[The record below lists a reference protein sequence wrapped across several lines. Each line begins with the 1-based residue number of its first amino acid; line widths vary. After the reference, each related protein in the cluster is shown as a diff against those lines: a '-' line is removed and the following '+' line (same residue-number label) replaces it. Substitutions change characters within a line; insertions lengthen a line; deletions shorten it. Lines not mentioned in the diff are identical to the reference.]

1 VIGMS
6 MQPAPVAPVPV
17 AEAADRRASL
27 FTPGPRLGWVFRDRR
42 QLAAPFPEPRPDLE
56 AMQAAAAQQA
66 ESAEKAYRK
75 IRKFL
80 GIPSTLLFVVLL
92 LANGCA
98 SNINGSGPPVVG
110 DLIALIICG
119 PGMTLTFLRW
129 RKARQA
135 AATVSRVDADHQRA
149 TAAWRQREEAWQ
161 RAELTRLEEVDEWGS
176 AMLPPGT
183 LRTDVF
189 GGSLRGWQALLT
201 THGTS
206 LLASQPVLTVD
217 LTGELICQELTDTA
231 RAAGVPTA
239 GWLLPAQLGS
249 SGVLAGLSAAQFA
262 DALAEAVHVD
272 GTAGAARVERAL
284 DTRVLEQLHGAL
296 GGDVTP
302 GRLAAAVRAALGHAE
317 SPAVLSPPVL
327 SQQEQALISAELFP
341 PEYRRQIEPNL
352 VRIEA
357 FLTALAQHTELP
369 DTGLPGQSPAAP
381 ESPAYYTCLALEPA
395 ARSARAEV
403 LAALAIQWLT
413 VQVTSSNDPAP
424 AVIIVGAD
432 EISRPHLERLAG
444 ACERRG
450 VPLTLLFRHLRDT
463 GLGML
468 GGGSAAFMR
477 LGHHAEAEQAAAY
490 IGRQHQ
496 FVLSQV
502 TATLGGSDTHT
513 LTQTEG
519 QTVTDT
525 IHVGGHPGWKAA
537 AQRYRP
543 RPEGRDESRRYSRS
557 RSVSRNWSTARSWA
571 ESTNWSN
578 AAASQRVYE
587 YTVEPAVL
595 QNLPDQA
602 LLLVTRGSGGPVLT
616 SVECDPAI
624 VTLPRVS
631 NAPLPD
637 PAEVQLPARS
647 ASAAAPLPELARP
660 EPARPGLAGPGVT
673 LDQAGREEAG
683 RIQAGPGQTGPHHA
697 GLHQTG
703 GDQAALDPADQ
714 GERWTQSGSS

>member
-6 MQPAPVAPVPV
+6 TQPAPLAPVPV
-17 AEAADRRASL
+17 ADGADRRASL

-56 AMQAAAAQQA
+56 AMRAAAAQQA

-98 SNINGSGPPVVG
+98 ANVSGSGPPVVS
-110 DLIALIICG
+110 DLIALVICG

-129 RKARQA
+129 RKARRA
-135 AATVSRVDADHQRA
+135 AATVSQVGEDHERA
-149 TAAWRQREEAWQ
+149 LAAWQQREEAWQ
-161 RAELTRLEEVDEWGS
+161 RAELTRLDQVDEWGS
-176 AMLPPGT
+176 AVLPPGT

-217 LTGELICQELTDTA
+217 LTGEMICQELTDTA

-239 GWLLPAQLGS
+239 VWLLPAELGS

-272 GTAGAARVERAL
+272 GTAGAARTERAV

-302 GRLAAAVRAALGHAE
+302 GRLAAAVRAALGHADR
-317 SPAVLSPPVL
+317 PAVLSPA
-327 SQQEQALISAELFP
+327 EQALISAELFP

-357 FLTALAQHTELP
+357 FLTALAQHTDP
-369 DTGLPGQSPAAP
+369 ASAGSPGQPAATP
-381 ESPAYYTCLALEPA
+381 EPPAYYTCLALEPA

-413 VQVTSSNDPAP
+413 VQVTGSNDPAP
-424 AVIIVGAD
+424 AVVIVGAD
-432 EISRPHLERLAG
+432 EISRPHLERLAS

-502 TATLGGSDTHT
+502 TASLGGSDTHT

-525 IHVGGHPGWKAA
+525 IYIGGHPGWKAA
-537 AQRYRP
+537 TQRHRP
-543 RPEGRDESRRYSRS
+543 RNEGHDESRRHSRS

-587 YTVEPAVL
+587 YAVEPAVL

-631 NAPLPD
+631 SAPLPD
-637 PAEVQLPARS
+637 PADVRLPARS
-647 ASAAAPLPELARP
+647 ASGPAPLPEP
-660 EPARPGLAGPGVT
+660 GRPGLPAPGVT
-673 LDQAGREEAG
+673 LDESGRD
-683 RIQAGPGQTGPHHA
+683 QSGPNHA

-703 GDQAALDPADQ
+703 RDKAAPDPADQ

>member
-1 VIGMS
+1 MS
-6 MQPAPVAPVPV
+6 TQPAPVGPASVGPVSV
-17 AEAADRRASL
+17 ADGPDRRASL

-56 AMQAAAAQQA
+56 AMRAAAAQQA
-66 ESAEKAYRK
+66 ESAQKAYRK

-98 SNINGSGPPVVG
+98 ANINGSGPPLVS
-110 DLIALIICG
+110 DLIALVICG

-135 AATVSRVDADHQRA
+135 AATVSRVDDDHQRA
-149 TAAWRQREEAWQ
+149 IAAWQQRDEAWQ
-161 RAELTRLEEVDEWGS
+161 RAELTRLEQVDEWGS
-176 AMLPPGT
+176 ATLPPGT

-217 LTGELICQELTDTA
+217 LTGEVISQELTDTA
-231 RAAGVPTA
+231 RAAGVPTTA
-239 GWLLPAQLGS
+239 WLLPTELGS

-272 GTAGAARVERAL
+272 GTAGAARTERAV

-302 GRLAAAVRAALGHAE
+302 GRLAAAVRAALGHVDR
-317 SPAVLSPPVL
+317 PGVLSPRVL
-327 SQQEQALISAELFP
+327 SQEEQALISAELFP

-357 FLTALAQHTELP
+357 FLTALAQHTELA
-369 DTGLPGQSPAAP
+369 GSGQPGQPPVTP

-432 EISRPHLERLAG
+432 EITRPHLERLAG

-490 IGRQHQ
+490 IGRQHK

-513 LTQTEG
+513 LTETEG

-525 IHVGGHPGWKAA
+525 IHIGGHPGWKAT

-543 RPEGRDESRRYSRS
+543 RNQGHEESRRYSRS

-587 YTVEPAVL
+587 YAVEPAVL

-602 LLLVTRGSGGPVLT
+602 LLLVTRGAGGPVLT

-631 NAPLPD
+631 SAPLPD
-637 PAEVQLPARS
+637 PADVRLPP
-647 ASAAAPLPELARP
+647 AAQTSRDQI
-660 EPARPGLAGPGVT
+660 GPY
-673 LDQAGREEAG
+673 
-683 RIQAGPGQTGPHHA
+683 QT

-703 GDQAALDPADQ
+703 GDQTALDPADR

>member
-1 VIGMS
+1 M
-6 MQPAPVAPVPV
+6 
-17 AEAADRRASL
+17 R
-27 FTPGPRLGWVFRDRR
+27 
-42 QLAAPFPEPRPDLE
+42 
-56 AMQAAAAQQA
+56 AAAAQQA
-66 ESAEKAYRK
+66 ESADKAYRK

-98 SNINGSGPPVVG
+98 ANINGSGPPVVS
-110 DLIALIICG
+110 DLIALVICG

-135 AATVSRVDADHQRA
+135 AAAVSRVGDDHQRA
-149 TAAWRQREEAWQ
+149 IAAWQQREEAWQ
-161 RAELTRLEEVDEWGS
+161 RAELTRLEQVDEWGS
-176 AMLPPGT
+176 ATLPSGT

-217 LTGELICQELTDTA
+217 LTGEVIAQELTDTA

-239 GWLLPAQLGS
+239 VWLLPAELGS

-272 GTAGAARVERAL
+272 GTAGTARAERAV

-302 GRLAAAVRAALGHAE
+302 GRLAAAVRAALGHVDR
-317 SPAVLSPPVL
+317 PGVLSPPVL
-327 SQQEQALISAELFP
+327 SQEEQALISAELFP

-357 FLTALAQHTELP
+357 FLTTLAQHADLAS
-369 DTGLPGQSPAAP
+369 TGLPGQAPATP
-381 ESPAYYTCLALEPA
+381 QPPAYYTCLALEPA

-413 VQVTSSNDPAP
+413 VQVTGSNDPAP

-468 GGGSAAFMR
+468 GGGAAAFMR

-525 IHVGGHPGWKAA
+525 IHIGGRPGWKAA
-537 AQRYRP
+537 ASRYRP
-543 RPEGRDESRRYSRS
+543 RNEGRDESPRYSRS

-587 YTVEPAVL
+587 YAVEPAVL

-631 NAPLPD
+631 TAPLPD
-637 PAEVQLPARS
+637 PADVRLPARS
-647 ASAAAPLPELARP
+647 ASGAVPLPEP
-660 EPARPGLAGPGVT
+660 GRPGLAGPGVT
-673 LDQAGREEAG
+673 LDQTSPDRD
-683 RIQAGPGQTGPHHA
+683 GPDQTGPHHA

-703 GDQAALDPADQ
+703 RDQAALDPADQ

>member
-1 VIGMS
+1 M
-6 MQPAPVAPVPV
+6 
-17 AEAADRRASL
+17 
-27 FTPGPRLGWVFRDRR
+27 FRDRR

-56 AMQAAAAQQA
+56 AMRAAAEQQA
-66 ESAEKAYRK
+66 ESAEQAYRK

-92 LANGCA
+92 LANGCSA
-98 SNINGSGPPVVG
+98 NLTGSGPPVVS
-110 DLIALIICG
+110 DLIALVICG
-119 PGMTLTFLRW
+119 PGMVLTFLRW

-135 AATVSRVDADHQRA
+135 AAAVSRVGDDHQRA
-149 TAAWRQREEAWQ
+149 VATWQQREEGWQ
-161 RAELTRLEEVDEWGS
+161 RAELTRLEQVDEWGS
-176 AMLPPGT
+176 AALPPGT

-206 LLASQPVLTVD
+206 LLATQPVLTVD
-217 LTGELICQELTDTA
+217 LTGEVICQELTDTA
-231 RAAGVPTA
+231 RAAGVPATV
-239 GWLLPAQLGS
+239 WMLPAQLGA

-262 DALAEAVHVD
+262 DALAEAVHAGGVA
-272 GTAGAARVERAL
+272 GTARAERAV

-296 GGDVTP
+296 GGSVTP
-302 GRLAAAVRAALGHAE
+302 VRLAAAVRAALGHTDR
-317 SPAVLSPPVL
+317 PAVLSP
-327 SQQEQALISAELFP
+327 EEEALISAELFP

-357 FLTALAQHTELP
+357 FLTALAQHTDLGGP
-369 DTGLPGQSPAAP
+369 GPAGRGGPGLAGTGQPGQAP
-381 ESPAYYTCLALEPA
+381 VTPEPPAYYTCLALEPA

-432 EISRPHLERLAG
+432 EISHPHLERLAG

-490 IGRQHQ
+490 IGRQHR
-496 FVLSQV
+496 FALSQV
-502 TATLGGSDTHT
+502 TATLGGSDTQT
-513 LTQTEG
+513 LTETEG
-519 QTVTDT
+519 QAVTDT
-525 IHVGGHPGWKAA
+525 IHTGGQAGWKARV
-537 AQRYRP
+537 QRTASRNAGP
-543 RPEGRDESRRYSRS
+543 DESRRYSRS
-557 RSVSRNWSTARSWA
+557 RSVTRNWSTARSWA

-587 YTVEPAVL
+587 YAVEPAVL

-631 NAPLPD
+631 NLPLPD
-637 PAEVQLPARS
+637 PADVQLPAR
-647 ASAAAPLPELARP
+647 AAGPLTGPGRAELPSPGARLDQDAADRP
-660 EPARPGLAGPGVT
+660 EPGH
-673 LDQAGREEAG
+673 
-683 RIQAGPGQTGPHHA
+683 TG
-697 GLHQTG
+697 
-703 GDQAALDPADQ
+703 LDPADR
-714 GERWTQSGSS
+714 GVRWTRSS

>member
-1 VIGMS
+1 MS
-6 MQPAPVAPVPV
+6 MQPAPVADL
-17 AEAADRRASL
+17 ADRRASL
-27 FTPGPRLGWVFRDRR
+27 FTSGPRLGWVFRDRR

-56 AMQAAAAQQA
+56 AMRAAAAQEA
-66 ESAEKAYRK
+66 ESAENAYRK

-92 LANGCA
+92 LANGCSA
-98 SNINGSGPPVVG
+98 NINGSGPPVVS
-110 DLIALIICG
+110 DLIALVICG

-129 RKARQA
+129 RKARRA
-135 AATVSRVDADHQRA
+135 AAAVAQVPGHHQRA
-149 TAAWRQREEAWQ
+149 LAAWQQREEAWQ
-161 RAELTRLEEVDEWGS
+161 GAELSRLEHVDEWGS
-176 AMLPPGT
+176 AELPPGT

-217 LTGELICQELTDTA
+217 LTGEVISQELTDTA
-231 RAAGVPTA
+231 RAAGVPA
-239 GWLLPAQLGS
+239 AAWLLPAQLGAA
-249 SGVLAGLSAAQFA
+249 GVLAGLSAAQFA
-262 DALAEAVHVD
+262 DALAEAVHTG
-272 GTAGAARVERAL
+272 GTTGAARAERAV

-302 GRLAAAVRAALGHAE
+302 GRLAAAVRAALGHADR
-317 SPAVLSPPVL
+317 PAEFSPPAL
-327 SQQEQALISAELFP
+327 SQEEQALISAELFP

-357 FLTALAQHTELP
+357 FLTALAQYTEQ
-369 DTGLPGQSPAAP
+369 PGQPPVTP
-381 ESPAYYTCLALEPA
+381 EPPAYYTCLALEPA

-403 LAALAIQWLT
+403 LAALAVQWLT

-450 VPLTLLFRHLRDT
+450 VPLTLLFRHLRET

-468 GGGSAAFMR
+468 GGGAAAFMR
-477 LGHHAEAEQAAAY
+477 LGHHGEAEQAAVY
-490 IGRQHQ
+490 IGRQHR
-496 FVLSQV
+496 FVLSNI
-502 TATLGGSDTHT
+502 TASLGGSDTQT
-513 LTQTEG
+513 LTETEG
-519 QTVTDT
+519 QSVTDT
-525 IHVGGHPGWKAA
+525 IHIGGRTGWKGGL
-537 AQRYRP
+537 QP
-543 RPEGRDESRRYSRS
+543 RGLRTPRDESRRHSRS

-587 YTVEPAVL
+587 YAVEPAVL

-624 VTLPRVS
+624 VTMPRVS
-631 NAPLPD
+631 TAPLPD
-637 PAEVQLPARS
+637 PADVRLPGRAGS
-647 ASAAAPLPELARP
+647 AVPGPDRAGLPSPGAAL
-660 EPARPGLAGPGVT
+660 EP
-673 LDQAGREEAG
+673 
-683 RIQAGPGQTGPHHA
+683 AGPGQANLGQTSPDHPAVGQTA
-697 GLHQTG
+697 GGRTAGGQTPG
-703 GDQAALDPADQ
+703 GSP
-714 GERWTQSGSS
+714 WP

>member
-56 AMQAAAAQQA
+56 TMQAAAAQQA
-66 ESAEKAYRK
+66 ESADKSYRK

-98 SNINGSGPPVVG
+98 ANISGSGPPLVS
-110 DLIALIICG
+110 DLIALVICG

-135 AATVSRVDADHQRA
+135 ATTVNRVDDEHQRA
-149 TAAWRQREEAWQ
+149 TTAWQQREEAWQ
-161 RAELTRLEEVDEWGS
+161 RAELTRLEDVDEWGS

-217 LTGELICQELTDTA
+217 LTGEVICQELTDTA

-239 GWLLPAQLGS
+239 EWLLPAQLGS

-272 GTAGAARVERAL
+272 GTAGAARAERAV

-302 GRLAAAVRAALGHAE
+302 GRLAAAVRAALGHTDR
-317 SPAVLSPPVL
+317 PDAVSPPML
-327 SQQEQALISAELFP
+327 SQEEQALISAELFP

-357 FLTALAQHTELP
+357 FLTALAQYTEQ
-369 DTGLPGQSPAAP
+369 PGQPPATP
-381 ESPAYYTCLALEPA
+381 EPPAYYTCLALEPA

-413 VQVTSSNDPAP
+413 VQVTGSNDPAP
-424 AVIIVGAD
+424 AVVIVGAD

-477 LGHHAEAEQAAAY
+477 LGHHDEAEQAAAY

-519 QTVTDT
+519 QAVTDT
-525 IHVGGHPGWKAA
+525 IHVGGHPGWKGAV
-537 AQRYRP
+537 QRHRP
-543 RPEGRDESRRYSRS
+543 RNEGRDESRRYSRS
-557 RSVSRNWSTARSWA
+557 RAVSRNWSTARSWA

-587 YTVEPAVL
+587 YAVEPAVL

-637 PAEVQLPARS
+637 PADVRLPARS
-647 ASAAAPLPELARP
+647 ASGAASLPEP
-660 EPARPGLAGPGVT
+660 GRPGLAGPSIT
-673 LDQAGREEAG
+673 LDQTGRD
-683 RIQAGPGQTGPHHA
+683 QPGPHHA
-697 GLHQTG
+697 GLPQAG
-703 GDQAALDPADQ
+703 RDRGARDQAALDPADQ
-714 GERWTQSGSS
+714 KESWTRPGSS

>member
-1 VIGMS
+1 MS
-6 MQPAPVAPVPV
+6 TQPAPVAD
-17 AEAADRRASL
+17 AADRRASL
-27 FTPGPRLGWVFRDRR
+27 FTPGPRLGWEFRDRR

-56 AMQAAAAQQA
+56 AMRAAAAQQA

-98 SNINGSGPPVVG
+98 ANIGGSGPPVVS
-110 DLIALIICG
+110 DLIALVICG

-135 AATVSRVDADHQRA
+135 AAAAARVADEHERA
-149 TAAWRQREEAWQ
+149 AGSWQQREEAWQ
-161 RAELTRLEEVDEWGS
+161 RAELSRLDGVDEWGS
-176 AMLPPGT
+176 AQLPGGT

-217 LTGELICQELTDTA
+217 LTGEVICQELTDTA
-231 RAAGVPTA
+231 RAAGVPA
-239 GWLLPAQLGS
+239 AVWLLPAQLGA

-262 DALAEAVHVD
+262 DALAEAVHTGGAA
-272 GTAGAARVERAL
+272 GTARAERAV

-296 GGDVTP
+296 GGEVTP
-302 GRLAAAVRAALGHAE
+302 VRLAAAVRAALGHPGRPSA
-317 SPAVLSPPVL
+317 AGPPVL
-327 SQQEQALISAELFP
+327 SPDEQALISAGLFP
-341 PEYRRQIEPNL
+341 AEYRRQIEPNL

-369 DTGLPGQSPAAP
+369 GQPPATP
-381 ESPAYYTCLALEPA
+381 EPPAYYTCLALEPA

-403 LAALAIQWLT
+403 LAALTVQWLT

-468 GGGSAAFMR
+468 GGGAAAFMR
-477 LGHHAEAEQAAAY
+477 LGHHGEAEQAAAY
-490 IGRQHQ
+490 IGRQHR
-496 FVLSQV
+496 FVLSNV

-513 LTQTEG
+513 LTETQG

-525 IHVGGHPGWKAA
+525 IHIRGQAGWKDRLHPGGPGKAA
-537 AQRYRP
+537 DR
-543 RPEGRDESRRYSRS
+543 ESRGPSRS

-571 ESTNWSN
+571 QSTDWSN
-578 AAASQRVYE
+578 AEASQRVYE
-587 YTVEPAVL
+587 YAVEPAVL

-631 NAPLPD
+631 SSPLPD
-637 PAEVQLPARS
+637 PADVRLPGRRPG
-647 ASAAAPLPELARP
+647 PLPE
-660 EPARPGLAGPGVT
+660 PGQAGLPGPGT
-673 LDQAGREEAG
+673 PLDRA
-683 RIQAGPGQTGPHHA
+683 GPHHSA
-697 GLHQTG
+697 L
-703 GDQAALDPADQ
+703 DQPGLDPADQ
-714 GERWTQSGSS
+714 GVRWTQ

>member
-1 VIGMS
+1 MS
-6 MQPAPVAPVPV
+6 TQPAPVAD
-17 AEAADRRASL
+17 AADRRASL
-27 FTPGPRLGWVFRDRR
+27 FTPGPRLGWEFRDRR
-42 QLAAPFPEPRPDLE
+42 QLAAPFPQPRPDLE
-56 AMQAAAAQQA
+56 AMRATAAQQA
-66 ESAEKAYRK
+66 ETAQKAYRK

-98 SNINGSGPPVVG
+98 ANVSGSGAPVVS
-110 DLIALIICG
+110 DLIALAICG

-135 AATVSRVDADHQRA
+135 AAAAGRVAEDHDRA
-149 TAAWRQREEAWQ
+149 VASWQQGEEAWQ
-161 RAELTRLEEVDEWGS
+161 RAELSRLDEVDEWGS
-176 AMLPPGT
+176 AQLPGGT

-217 LTGELICQELTDTA
+217 LTGEVICQELTDTA
-231 RAAGVPTA
+231 RAAGVPSSV
-239 GWLLPAQLGS
+239 WLLPTQLGA

-262 DALAEAVHVD
+262 DALAEAVHA
-272 GTAGAARVERAL
+272 GGAAGAARAERAV

-302 GRLAAAVRAALGHAE
+302 VRLAAAVRAALGHADRP
-317 SPAVLSPPVL
+317 SVL
-327 SQQEQALISAELFP
+327 SQQEQALISGELFP
-341 PEYRRQIEPNL
+341 AEYRRQIEPNL

-357 FLTALAQHTELP
+357 FLTALAQHTEP
-369 DTGLPGQSPAAP
+369 PGQAPATP
-381 ESPAYYTCLALEPA
+381 EPPAYYTCLALEPA

-403 LAALAIQWLT
+403 LAALAVQWLT

-468 GGGSAAFMR
+468 GGGAAAFMR
-477 LGHHAEAEQAAAY
+477 LGHHGEAEQAAAY
-490 IGRQHQ
+490 IGRQHR
-496 FVLSQV
+496 FVLSNV

-513 LTQTEG
+513 LTETEG
-519 QTVTDT
+519 QTVSDT
-525 IHVGGHPGWKAA
+525 IHTGSQAGWKSRLHPGGRRNAGHP
-537 AQRYRP
+537 
-543 RPEGRDESRRYSRS
+543 ESRGPSRS

-587 YTVEPAVL
+587 YAVEPAVL

-631 NAPLPD
+631 SSPLPD
-637 PAEVQLPARS
+637 PADVRLPGRGAGPLPEPGRTELPGS
-647 ASAAAPLPELARP
+647 AAPLDRA
-660 EPARPGLAGPGVT
+660 
-673 LDQAGREEAG
+673 
-683 RIQAGPGQTGPHHA
+683 GPHHSA
-697 GLHQTG
+697 L
-703 GDQAALDPADQ
+703 DQPGLDPADQ
-714 GERWTQSGSS
+714 GVRWTQSRSS

>member
-6 MQPAPVAPVPV
+6 MPPAPVADT
-17 AEAADRRASL
+17 ADRRASL

-42 QLAAPFPEPRPDLE
+42 QLAAPFPEARPDLE
-56 AMQAAAAQQA
+56 AMRAAAAQQA
-66 ESAEKAYRK
+66 ESADQAYRK

-98 SNINGSGPPVVG
+98 ANINGSGPPVVS
-110 DLIALIICG
+110 DLIALLICG

-129 RKARQA
+129 RKARVA
-135 AATVSRVDADHQRA
+135 AAAVSRVPDDHERAATAWQQRA
-149 TAAWRQREEAWQ
+149 DAWQ
-161 RAELTRLEEVDEWGS
+161 RDELRRLEHADEWGS
-176 AMLPPGT
+176 AQLPAST
-183 LRTDVF
+183 LRADVF

-206 LLASQPVLTVD
+206 LLASQPVLAVD
-217 LTGELICQELTDTA
+217 LTGEVICQELTDTA

-239 GWLLPAQLGS
+239 VWLLPAQLGA
-249 SGVLAGLSAAQFA
+249 SGVLTGLTAAQFA
-262 DALAEAVHVD
+262 DALAEAVHA
-272 GTAGAARVERAL
+272 GGGAGAARAERAV
-284 DTRVLEQLHGAL
+284 DTRALEQLHGAL

-302 GRLAAAVRAALGHAE
+302 VRLAAAVRAALGHADRG
-317 SPAVLSPPVL
+317 SVLTPA
-327 SQQEQALISAELFP
+327 EQALISAELFP
-341 PEYRRQIEPNL
+341 AEYRRQIEPNL

-357 FLTALAQHTELP
+357 FLTALAQHADLAG
-369 DTGLPGQSPAAP
+369 TGLPGQPPATA
-381 ESPAYYTCLALEPA
+381 EAPAYYTCLALEPA
-395 ARSARAEV
+395 APSARAEV
-403 LAALAIQWLT
+403 LAALVVQWLT
-413 VQVTSSNDPAP
+413 VQVTGSNDPAP
-424 AVIIVGAD
+424 AVIIAGAD

-468 GGGSAAFMR
+468 GGGAAAFMR

-490 IGRQHQ
+490 IGRQHR
-496 FVLSQV
+496 FVLSNV
-502 TATLGGSDTHT
+502 TASLGGSDTHT
-513 LTQTEG
+513 ITETEG

-525 IHVGGHPGWKAA
+525 IHIGGHPGWQGAP
-537 AQRYRP
+537 QRRGL
-543 RPEGRDESRRYSRS
+543 RNAGRDESRRHSRS

-631 NAPLPD
+631 TAPLPD
-637 PAEVQLPARS
+637 PADVQR
-647 ASAAAPLPELARP
+647 PELP
-660 EPARPGLAGPGVT
+660 HPGVT
-673 LDQAGREEAG
+673 L
-683 RIQAGPGQTGPHHA
+683 GQTGP
-697 GLHQTG
+697 
-703 GDQAALDPADQ
+703 DRAALGQTAGDHSEP
-714 GERWTQSGSS
+714 R

>member
-1 VIGMS
+1 MS

-17 AEAADRRASL
+17 AEGADRRASL

-56 AMQAAAAQQA
+56 AMREAAAQQA
-66 ESAEKAYRK
+66 DSADRAYRR

-98 SNINGSGPPVVG
+98 ANVNGSGPPLVS
-110 DLIALIICG
+110 DLIALVICG

-135 AATVSRVDADHQRA
+135 TAAVSRIGDDHQRA
-149 TAAWRQREEAWQ
+149 IAAWQQRADAWQ
-161 RAELTRLEEVDEWGS
+161 RAELTRLDEVDEWGS
-176 AMLPPGT
+176 AQLPPGT

-217 LTGELICQELTDTA
+217 LTGEVICQELTDTA

-239 GWLLPAQLGS
+239 VWLLPAQLGS
-249 SGVLAGLSAAQFA
+249 SGLLAGLSAAQFA
-262 DALAEAVHVD
+262 DALAEAVHAD
-272 GTAGAARVERAL
+272 GTAGTARAERAV

-302 GRLAAAVRAALGHAE
+302 GRLAAAVRAALGHVDR
-317 SPAVLSPPVL
+317 PAAASSPVL
-327 SQQEQALISAELFP
+327 SQTEQTLISAELFP

-357 FLTALAQHTELP
+357 FLTALAQQTDP
-369 DTGLPGQSPAAP
+369 AGTGQPAATP
-381 ESPAYYTCLALEPA
+381 EPAAYYTCLALEPA

-502 TATLGGSDTHT
+502 TAALGGSDTHT

-519 QTVTDT
+519 QSVTDT
-525 IHVGGHPGWKAA
+525 IHIGGHPGWKTT

-543 RPEGRDESRRYSRS
+543 RNQGHEESRRYSRS

-587 YTVEPAVL
+587 YAVEPAVL

-631 NAPLPD
+631 SAPLPD
-637 PAEVQLPARS
+637 PADVRLPARS
-647 ASAAAPLPELARP
+647 AAAAPLP
-660 EPARPGLAGPGVT
+660 EPARPGLAGPGNT
-673 LDQAGREEAG
+673 LDQADRD
-683 RIQAGPGQTGPHHA
+683 QNGPNQA

-703 GDQAALDPADQ
+703 RDQAALDPADR
-714 GERWTQSGSS
+714 GDRWTQSGSS

>member
-1 VIGMS
+1 MS
-6 MQPAPVAPVPV
+6 MQPAPVAPGPV
-17 AEAADRRASL
+17 AQDADQRASL

-42 QLAAPFPEPRPDLE
+42 ELAAPFPEPRPELE
-56 AMQAAAAQQA
+56 AMRAAAAQQA
-66 ESAEKAYRK
+66 ESAEQAYRK

-98 SNINGSGPPVVG
+98 ANINGSGPPLIS
-110 DLIALIICG
+110 DLIALVICG

-135 AATVSRVDADHQRA
+135 AATVSRVGEDHQRA
-149 TAAWRQREEAWQ
+149 LAAWQQRAEAWQ
-161 RAELTRLEEVDEWGS
+161 RAELSRLEQVDEWGR
-176 AMLPPGT
+176 AVLPSGT

-217 LTGELICQELTDTA
+217 LTGEVICQELTDTA

-239 GWLLPAQLGS
+239 VWLLPAELGS

-272 GTAGAARVERAL
+272 GTAGAARAERAV

-302 GRLAAAVRAALGHAE
+302 GRLAAAVRAALGHTDR
-317 SPAVLSPPVL
+317 PAVLSPA
-327 SQQEQALISAELFP
+327 EQALISAELFP

-357 FLTALAQHTELP
+357 FLTALAQHTDLASA
-369 DTGLPGQSPAAP
+369 GQPGQAP
-381 ESPAYYTCLALEPA
+381 TPEPPAYYTCLALEPA

-413 VQVTSSNDPAP
+413 VQVTGSNDPAP
-424 AVIIVGAD
+424 AVIIAAAD

-525 IHVGGHPGWKAA
+525 IHIGGRPSWKAA

-543 RPEGRDESRRYSRS
+543 RNEGHEESRRYSRS

-587 YTVEPAVL
+587 YAVEPAVL

-631 NAPLPD
+631 TAPLPD
-637 PAEVQLPARS
+637 PADVRLPARS
-647 ASAAAPLPELARP
+647 AGAAPLPDP
-660 EPARPGLAGPGVT
+660 GQPALAGPGVT
-673 LDQAGREEAG
+673 LDQTGRD
-683 RIQAGPGQTGPHHA
+683 QTGPYHA
-697 GLHQTG
+697 GLQQTDR
-703 GDQAALDPADQ
+703 DQAALDPADQ

>member
-1 VIGMS
+1 M
-6 MQPAPVAPVPV
+6 
-17 AEAADRRASL
+17 R
-27 FTPGPRLGWVFRDRR
+27 
-42 QLAAPFPEPRPDLE
+42 
-56 AMQAAAAQQA
+56 AAAAQQA
-66 ESAEKAYRK
+66 ETADKAYRK

-98 SNINGSGPPVVG
+98 ANINGSGPPVVS
-110 DLIALIICG
+110 DLIALVICG
-119 PGMTLTFLRW
+119 PGMALTFLRW

-135 AATVSRVDADHQRA
+135 AAAVSRVGDDHQRA
-149 TAAWRQREEAWQ
+149 IAAWQEREEAWQ
-161 RAELTRLEEVDEWGS
+161 RAELTRLEQVDEWGS
-176 AMLPPGT
+176 ATLPSGT

-217 LTGELICQELTDTA
+217 LTGEVIAQELTDTA
-231 RAAGVPTA
+231 RAAGVPA
-239 GWLLPAQLGS
+239 AVWLLPAELGS

-272 GTAGAARVERAL
+272 GTAGAARAERAV

-302 GRLAAAVRAALGHAE
+302 GRLAAAVRAALGHVDR
-317 SPAVLSPPVL
+317 PGVLSPPVL
-327 SQQEQALISAELFP
+327 SQEEQALISAELFP

-357 FLTALAQHTELP
+357 FLTTLAQHADLAN
-369 DTGLPGQSPAAP
+369 TGLPGQAP
-381 ESPAYYTCLALEPA
+381 VTPQPPAYYTCLALEPA

-413 VQVTSSNDPAP
+413 VQVTGSNDPAP

-468 GGGSAAFMR
+468 GGGAAAFMR

-525 IHVGGHPGWKAA
+525 IHIGGRPGWKAA

-543 RPEGRDESRRYSRS
+543 RNEGRDESPRYSRS

-587 YTVEPAVL
+587 YAVEPAVL

-631 NAPLPD
+631 TAPLPD
-637 PAEVQLPARS
+637 PADVRLPARS
-647 ASAAAPLPELARP
+647 TSGAVPQPGPGRPGWPGRASPWIRPARIRTARTKLARIMP
-660 EPARPGLAGPGVT
+660 DCIRLAGIKLPWIQPTKERDGPNQAHRDRAVCANRSHAPG
-673 LDQAGREEAG
+673 
-683 RIQAGPGQTGPHHA
+683 GP
-697 GLHQTG
+697 
-703 GDQAALDPADQ
+703 
-714 GERWTQSGSS
+714 

>member
-1 VIGMS
+1 MS
-6 MQPAPVAPVPV
+6 TQPAPVAD
-17 AEAADRRASL
+17 AADRRASL
-27 FTPGPRLGWVFRDRR
+27 FTPGPRLGWEFRDRR
-42 QLAAPFPEPRPDLE
+42 QLAAPFPQPRPDLE
-56 AMQAAAAQQA
+56 AMRASAAQQA

-92 LANGCA
+92 LADGCA
-98 SNINGSGPPVVG
+98 ANISGSGAPVVS
-110 DLIALIICG
+110 DLIALVICG

-135 AATVSRVDADHQRA
+135 AAAAAPVAEDHERTVASWH
-149 TAAWRQREEAWQ
+149 QREEAWQ
-161 RAELTRLEEVDEWGS
+161 RNELSRLDGVVEWGS
-176 AMLPPGT
+176 AQLPGGT

-217 LTGELICQELTDTA
+217 LTGEVICQELTDTA
-231 RAAGVPTA
+231 RAAGVPSSV
-239 GWLLPAQLGS
+239 WLLPTQLGA

-262 DALAEAVHVD
+262 DALAEAVHAGD
-272 GTAGAARVERAL
+272 AAGAARAAR
-284 DTRVLEQLHGAL
+284 

-302 GRLAAAVRAALGHAE
+302 VRLAAAVRAALGHADRP
-317 SPAVLSPPVL
+317 SVL

-341 PEYRRQIEPNL
+341 AEYRRQIEPNL

-357 FLTALAQHTELP
+357 FLTALAQHAEP
-369 DTGLPGQSPAAP
+369 PGQPPATP
-381 ESPAYYTCLALEPA
+381 EPPAYYTCLALEPA

-403 LAALAIQWLT
+403 LAALAVQWLT

-424 AVIIVGAD
+424 AVIIAGAD

-468 GGGSAAFMR
+468 GGGAAAFMR
-477 LGHHAEAEQAAAY
+477 LGHHGEAEQAAAY
-490 IGRQHQ
+490 IGRQHR
-496 FVLSQV
+496 FVLSSV

-513 LTQTEG
+513 LTETEG
-519 QTVTDT
+519 QTVSDT
-525 IHVGGHPGWKAA
+525 IHTGSQAGWKSRLHPGG
-537 AQRYRP
+537 P
-543 RPEGRDESRRYSRS
+543 RNAGHRESRGPSRS

-587 YTVEPAVL
+587 YAVEPAVL

-631 NAPLPD
+631 SAPLPD
-637 PAEVQLPARS
+637 PADVRLPDRS
-647 ASAAAPLPELARP
+647 ASGPAPLPEP
-660 EPARPGLAGPGVT
+660 GRPGLPAPGVT
-673 LDQAGREEAG
+673 LDQSGRD
-683 RIQAGPGQTGPHHA
+683 QSGPNHA

-703 GDQAALDPADQ
+703 RDQAAPDPADQ

>member
-1 VIGMS
+1 
-6 MQPAPVAPVPV
+6 
-17 AEAADRRASL
+17 
-27 FTPGPRLGWVFRDRR
+27 
-42 QLAAPFPEPRPDLE
+42 
-56 AMQAAAAQQA
+56 
-66 ESAEKAYRK
+66 
-75 IRKFL
+75 
-80 GIPSTLLFVVLL
+80 VLL

-98 SNINGSGPPVVG
+98 SNISGSGPPVVS
-110 DLIALIICG
+110 DLIALVICG
-119 PGMTLTFLRW
+119 PGITLTVLRW

-135 AATVSRVDADHQRA
+135 AAAAGRVAGDHERA
-149 TAAWRQREEAWQ
+149 VASWQQSEEAWQ
-161 RAELTRLEEVDEWGS
+161 RAELSRLDGVDEWGS
-176 AMLPPGT
+176 AQLPGGT

-217 LTGELICQELTDTA
+217 LTGEVICQELTDTA
-231 RAAGVPTA
+231 RAAGVPSSV
-239 GWLLPAQLGS
+239 WLLPTQLGA
-249 SGVLAGLSAAQFA
+249 SGLLAGLSAAQFA
-262 DALAEAVHVD
+262 DALAEAVHA
-272 GTAGAARVERAL
+272 GGAAGATRADRAV

-302 GRLAAAVRAALGHAE
+302 VRLAAAVRAALGHADRP
-317 SPAVLSPPVL
+317 SVL

-341 PEYRRQIEPNL
+341 AEYRRQIEPNL

-357 FLTALAQHTELP
+357 FLTALAQHAEP
-369 DTGLPGQSPAAP
+369 PGQPPATP
-381 ESPAYYTCLALEPA
+381 EPPAYYTCLALEPA

-403 LAALAIQWLT
+403 LAALAVQWLT

-450 VPLTLLFRHLRDT
+450 VPLTLLFRHLSDT

-468 GGGSAAFMR
+468 GGGAAAFMR
-477 LGHHAEAEQAAAY
+477 LGHHGEAEQAAAY
-490 IGRQHQ
+490 IGRQHR
-496 FVLSQV
+496 FVLSNV

-513 LTQTEG
+513 LTETEG

-525 IHVGGHPGWKAA
+525 IHTGSQAGWKSRLHPGGPRNAGHP
-537 AQRYRP
+537 
-543 RPEGRDESRRYSRS
+543 ESRGPSRS

-587 YTVEPAVL
+587 YAVEPAVL

-631 NAPLPD
+631 SAPLPD
-637 PAEVQLPARS
+637 PADVRLPARS
-647 ASAAAPLPELARP
+647 ASGAAPLPEP
-660 EPARPGLAGPGVT
+660 GRPGLAGPGIT
-673 LDQAGREEAG
+673 LDQTGRD
-683 RIQAGPGQTGPHHA
+683 QTGPHHA
-697 GLHQTG
+697 ELHQTG
-703 GDQAALDPADQ
+703 RDQAALDQAALDPADQ